1 MTREEL
7 KEMMP
12 IIQTYINEK
21 EIEGLNKENLT
32 NVDESQ
38 RTIEED

>member
-12 IIQTYINEK
+12 IIQTYISEK
-21 EIEGLNKENLT
+21 ETEVLNKENLT
-32 NVDESQ
+32 NVDELNS
-38 RTIEED
+38 E